1 MTLRRAIN
9 LDILAQNHDSEIEGM
24 VAGIQGKPESVLW
37 TSEIRASTR
46 GGCKGGIVPTEQPL

>member
-1 MTLRRAIN
+1 MTHRRAIN
-9 LDILAQNHDSEIEGM
+9 LGILAQNHTSEIEGM

-46 GGCKGGIVPTEQPL
+46 GGMKCQVAPAID